1 MNIFQLFWDDCS
13 LYEEE
18 KLEKV
23 KLFASSLGFVTD
35 LPILALKESFY
46 LETGWEPLK
55 KRRYEAKMTTMF
67 KINTG
72 LLTE

>member
-23 KLFASSLGFVTD
+23 KLFAASLGFVTD

-46 LETGWEPLK
+46 LETDWEPLK

-67 KINTG
+67 KINAG